1 MAAKVKKEKAPKE
14 IKAFELT
21 ADELKAIKEK
31 VDAEKPEGGY
41 NEAVKKEAVAKAI
54 EFIKNM
60 KQEDVNNYI
69 TENVMITEI
78 TKAFMAAYIKKFAT
92 SEDDKKWLKETF
104 KKASTKIAKK
114 KVQTVCTAAN
124 GEAIHKL
131 NAEGKAIVKYVRVDS
146 ITGET
151 YETFN
156 LSGARAA
163 FVEYFKITPKANAF
177 KAKEKRKTKVFDEFA
192 DLF

>member
-1 MAAKVKKEKAPKE
+1 MAAKVKKEKV

-21 ADELKAIKEK
+21 ADELKAIKSEVEK
-31 VDAEKPEGGY
+31 TKPEGGY
-41 NEAVKKEAVAKAI
+41 NEAVKKAAVAKAV
-54 EFIKNM
+54 EFIQDKEQ
-60 KQEDVNNYI
+60 KEVNDYI

-92 SEDDKKWLKETF
+92 SEDNKKWLKETF

-131 NAEGKAIVKYVRVDS
+131 NAEGKAVAKYVRVDS